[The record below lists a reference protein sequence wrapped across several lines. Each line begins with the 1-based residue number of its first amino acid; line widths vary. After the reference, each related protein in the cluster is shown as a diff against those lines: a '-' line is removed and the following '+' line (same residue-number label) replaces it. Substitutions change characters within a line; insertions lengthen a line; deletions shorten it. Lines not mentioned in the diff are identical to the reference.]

1 MCSHVKFVNSAEK
14 KSKHTMLST
23 YQIYRMLVK
32 FKKKDDKRLIS
43 SLIDQFNTHNITNK
57 VSIHSELYFHRE

>member
-1 MCSHVKFVNSAEK
+1 
-14 KSKHTMLST
+14 
-23 YQIYRMLVK
+23 MLVK

-57 VSIHSELYFHRE
+57 VSIHSELYFSRE